1 MTDQKYNG
9 WTNYETWV
17 TKLWM
22 DNDEGSYNY
31 WCETT
36 DEIYRDGVADKPFT
50 KKERAALD
58 LADMLKEQ
66 HEEAMPEQLAENCG
80 VYTDLLGAALSA
92 VNWYEIA
99 ESLIDDAME
108 RAA

>member
-31 WCETT
+31 WSEVT

-66 HEEAMPEQLAENCG
+66 HEDANPIEDAS
-80 VYTDLLGAALSA
+80 VFSDLMGAALSS

-99 ESLIDDAME
+99 ESLIEDAVE
-108 RAA
+108 RDE